1 MKRLL
6 LLLAAFAA
14 VSARAELVIAE
25 KGGSPYQIVVP
36 ESSGNKRLDHF
47 VRLGGSV
54 LRTALR
60 KAAGAE
66 APLVSES
73 KKLANRP
80 AIFVGSTEALR
91 KAGLSSRDFAPWE
104 YAIAVRGKDIYIYGR
119 DCPAPLKEVPSRYL
133 YYSVGSLKGCCTF
146 AEKFLNTRFV
156 GPVMNSDREND
167 GVRTLPLAKI
177 TVPDDFSF
185 RRKPRF
191 TLQGDNGGMLYA
203 AANNF
208 TAGTGNRFDVHY
220 IDKVIPVAK
229 YAKSHP
235 EYFAVINGKRY
246 LRADMPQYCM
256 SNPEVQRIV
265 FEDALK
271 RADRGYPVVE
281 LGQQD
286 GFIGCECAKCKAW
299 YGTPDWGEKMW
310 LFQRDTMAKLLKA
323 RPGIQVGIACYGVT
337 HCVPKSFKRFPG
349 KGVFIDIAPARKDL
363 LEKWKQFNVVG
374 MNAWAYSMGSY
385 LACGYSPA
393 DSFEKLRR
401 EVKILRNTPV
411 TSLYL
416 CGYMTSFA
424 LNGPWLYAWG
434 KFMDDPDADTK
445 VLLGDYCRFAF
456 GEKAAPGFIRF
467 FSIIDEQMKKFPL
480 VPGQD
485 FNDVDGR
492 KPRQSALK
500 LWQNR
505 YPPQVLRELCRLFD
519 ESVKLCAPDNGML
532 PRLKVEFEYMRLSAA
547 VCNAIAAMDRNN
559 TPENRRRLADALERR
574 NAFIEAL
581 PERKRDGWI
590 PVGFQSATKAGL
602 RKGGPMAGTFGGAFN
617 SDPKLLRVNAPE
629 TAAVK
634 VRSFDDPAWE
644 KAPLLKP
651 VPLKNTFPLL
661 PVSFRIGYTDKALL
675 LKLEAPANGVPEPAP
690 VPRDDLRI
698 WRNSTWEIFIASGES
713 RRQFAFNAVPG
724 SAFDAWISSADVYF
738 RKWQGPWTH
747 RDKIENGLWRSQ
759 VTIPFACCGRSFEEG
774 MRLQMQFAFSTPGA
788 KAIYAWHIPLSG
800 ALADLNGYGGVRFGP
815 RPATKESDLNG
826 IFALLD
832 KQKNPLFWKAGN
844 LKMELQGAGKGNAVR
859 LSGKIDRSGGFH
871 STKRIFVEP
880 DEELEV
886 TVRARGKG
894 EIALAGQWRS
904 NAGKWVEN
912 EGSRRLPL
920 TEKTASFRH
929 VFTPGHRVQKGA
941 AHVTLSVYLCPPGGE
956 MVIESVTARL
966 RKRGGVVNISQT
978 ETEKRSFL

>member
-1 MKRLL
+1 LKRFTETGNMKRLFL
-6 LLLAAFAA
+6 LFVLFAA
-14 VSARAELVIAE
+14 ASVMAELVIAE

-36 ESSGNKRLDHF
+36 ESGGNARLDHF

-66 APLVSES
+66 VPLVTES
-73 KKLANRP
+73 KKLPGRP
-80 AIFVGSTEALR
+80 AIFVGSTAALK
-91 KAGLSSRDFAPWE
+91 KAGLSAEGFVPWE
-104 YAIAVRGKDIYIYGR
+104 CSIKVIGKDIFIYGR
-119 DCPAPLKEVPSRYL
+119 DCPAPLKEISSRYL
-133 YYSVGSLKGCCTF
+133 YYTVGSLKGCCTF

-167 GVRTLPLAKI
+167 GVRTLPLGKI
-177 TVPDDFSF
+177 TVPDGFSF

-191 TLQGDNGGMLYA
+191 TLQGDNGGMLYTV
-203 AANNF
+203 ANNF
-208 TAGTGNRFDVHY
+208 LAGAGNRFDVHY

-286 GFIGCECAKCKAW
+286 GFIGCECPKCKAW

-310 LFQRDTMAKLLKA
+310 LFQRDIMAKLLKA

-337 HCVPKSFKRFPG
+337 HCVPKSFTKFPG
-349 KGVFIDIAPARKDL
+349 KGVFINIAPARRDL
-363 LEKWKQFNVVG
+363 LEKWKEFNVVG
-374 MNAWAYSMGSY
+374 MNAWAYSMGAY
-385 LACGYSPA
+385 LACGFSPA

-401 EVKILRNTPV
+401 EVKILRSTPV

-434 KFMDDPDADTK
+434 KFMDDPDADVK
-445 VLLGDYCRFAF
+445 VLLKDYCRFGF

-467 FSIIDEQMKKFPL
+467 FSIIDERMAKFPL
-480 VPGQD
+480 IPGQD

-519 ESVKLCAPDNGML
+519 ESVKLCEPGNGML

-547 VCNAIAAMDRNN
+547 VCNAIAALDREN
-559 TPENRRRLADALERR
+559 TPENRRILADALDKR

-590 PVGFQSATKAGL
+590 PVGFQSATRALL
-602 RKGGPMAGTFGGAFN
+602 RKGGFMAGVFGGAFN

-634 VRSFDDPAWE
+634 VRDFDDPAWE
-644 KAPLLKP
+644 KAPRLKP

-675 LKLEAPANGVPEPAP
+675 LKLEAPADTPEPAP
-690 VPRDDLRI
+690 VPRDDLKI
-698 WRNSTWEIFIASGES
+698 WRNSTWEIFVASGES

-724 SAFDAWISSADVYF
+724 SAFDAWISSGNVYI
-738 RKWQGPWTH
+738 RKWQGPWSH
-747 RDKIENGLWRSQ
+747 RDKVDNGVWHSQ
-759 VTIPFACCGRSFEEG
+759 VTIPFSCCGRLFEEG
-774 MRLQMQFAFSTPGA
+774 MRLQMQFAFSTPEA

-800 ALADLNGYGGVRFGP
+800 ALADLNGYGGVRFGK
-815 RPATKESDLNG
+815 RPSSQDIDING
-826 IFALLD
+826 AFARLD
-832 KQKNPLFWKAGN
+832 QQKNPLFWRVTG
-844 LKMELQGAGKGNAVR
+844 LKMELIPVIPGKMGNAVR
-859 LSGKIDRSGGFH
+859 LSGTSPKVSGLHG
-871 STKRIFVEP
+871 SRRIFVEP

-886 TVRARGKG
+886 TVFLKGKG
-894 EIALAGQWRS
+894 EVSLAGHWRN
-904 NAGKWVEN
+904 NAGQWVEN
-912 EGSRRLPL
+912 EGTRPIPL
-920 TEKTASFRH
+920 TGNFTALRH
-929 VFTPGHRVQKGA
+929 VFAPGHRVQKGA
-941 AHVTLSVYLCPPGGE
+941 SHLTLSVYLRQPGGE
-956 MVIESVTARL
+956 MVIASVAAKL
-966 RKRGGVVNISQT
+966 RKKG
-978 ETEKRSFL
+978 K